1 MVKGPDPGFQLR
13 PGHGLPVQSVE
24 KLLAAG
30 QLAGLALFQVCEGGL
45 LGHALLPNVGGDTQ
59 L

>member
-1 MVKGPDPGFQLR
+1 MVEGPDPGFQLR
-13 PGHGLPVQSVE
+13 PGHRLVQSVE

-45 LGHALLPNVGGDTQ
+45 LGLALLPNVGGHTQ